1 MEPKSSFPACMD
13 VQRTFD
19 FIWFLTSRSSNSF
32 KFDKAHIE
40 RSDSPL
46 STGIVRCSLMLL
58 TVLLQGSSLHE
69 TYSEPFQSIS
79 FVLGWTNKASTWR
92 TLDSTKMSR
101 LRTCRVVRTLHFEV
115 VCCFVFRHFSRLPT
129 EPCRDMSKY
138 IVLLCLR
145 HNCIMIRIAPISS
158 PWTTRSAQNQA
169 AWNVSQTVK
178 PCQTMSDPL
187 NCVKLKKTCHES
199 EGNPEESHSEP
210 MESLLIAL
218 WIRYFVYDSEVQLLC
233 LVDSQ
238 VHLWESLVVRCC
250 LYTVHLIT
258 RSCNQVCWQL
268 LLPGP
273 PCKSCKGKKVPGGE
287 TRPLP
292 SQAQHILQTDRTRSV
307 EYNGTKFYTLEL
319 LQFFEGVFDLQ
330 VLVRAA
336 FVRVSTSGCH

>member
-1 MEPKSSFPACMD
+1 
-13 VQRTFD
+13 
-19 FIWFLTSRSSNSF
+19 
-32 KFDKAHIE
+32 
-40 RSDSPL
+40 
-46 STGIVRCSLMLL
+46 ML
-58 TVLLQGSSLHE
+58 E
-69 TYSEPFQSIS
+69 
-79 FVLGWTNKASTWR
+79 
-92 TLDSTKMSR
+92 
-101 LRTCRVVRTLHFEV
+101 HFEV
-115 VCCFVFRHFSRLPT
+115 VCCFVFRHFSRLIPA

-250 LYTVHLIT
+250 LYTWLQDHAIKFVSNCYFLVRCANLARGRKFRVEKPDPCHPRPSTSYRPTELEVWNTTEWSFILLN
-258 RSCNQVCWQL
+258 SCNSL
-268 LLPGP
+268 REFST
-273 PCKSCKGKKVPGGE
+273 CKCKLELHLFASVRAGATRRNLSDSALCSCVIHQRLADYDPSVASLKWCRWPSLAAGMGFQTFLSRIVKKNTE
-287 TRPLP
+287 ERS
-292 SQAQHILQTDRTRSV
+292 SQAWRNIQCSIRSPPRSS
-307 EYNGTKFYTLEL
+307 K
-319 LQFFEGVFDLQ
+319 
-330 VLVRAA
+330 
-336 FVRVSTSGCH
+336 